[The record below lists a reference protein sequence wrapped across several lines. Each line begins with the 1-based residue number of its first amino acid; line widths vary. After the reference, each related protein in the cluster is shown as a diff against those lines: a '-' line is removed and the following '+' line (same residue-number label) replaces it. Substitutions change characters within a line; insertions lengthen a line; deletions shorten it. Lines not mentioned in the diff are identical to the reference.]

1 MSEEYLLLSDTH
13 LGLHGSN
20 DNWHE
25 IVLKLFQT
33 IADFCVKNNIK
44 KIIHLGDFFDNR
56 KSLNVKTIYYATLI
70 ADILNDFKT
79 YLIVG
84 NHDTFFKNQI
94 HPHSLL
100 IFNKYENINVI
111 DSPWQLDGDIGLI
124 PWGCGFEN
132 VELPYLMGHFEINDF
147 RMNSGY
153 VMKRAKLNRSDFN
166 GFKQV
171 ISGHYHTPMVEDDIN
186 YVGAPYHQSFADV
199 GERGFYLWSRDK
211 DLQFIEYT
219 DAPHFMKVTVTE
231 SMVQNVDATFI
242 KGNIIK
248 LIFEEDYGTV
258 ENNQIIE
265 NIQLKEP
272 FLLYTDFSKISADL
286 TDEIVLDTAE
296 MVNNQEIVKDFI
308 EKTEVPKN
316 LDKNVIIR
324 MIETLM
330 DEIVED

>member
-1 MSEEYLLLSDTH
+1 VEQYLLLSDTH
-13 LGLHGSN
+13 LGLYGSN

-33 IADFCVKNNIK
+33 IADFCVKNNVK

-56 KSLNVKTIYYATLI
+56 KSLNVKTISYAIQI
-70 ADILNDFKT
+70 AKILNDFET
-79 YLIVG
+79 YLLVG

-94 HPHSLL
+94 YPHSLV
-100 IFNKYENINVI
+100 IFNEYDNINVI
-111 DSPWQLDGDIGLI
+111 DAPWQLDGDIGLI
-124 PWGCGFEN
+124 PWRCGFGQI
-132 VELPYLMGHFEINDF
+132 ELPYLMGHFEINDF

-153 VMKRAKLNRSDFN
+153 IMKRAELNRSDFN

-186 YVGAPYHQSFADV
+186 YIGAPYHQSFADV

-211 DLQFIEYT
+211 DMQFIEYT
-219 DAPHFMKVTVTE
+219 DAPHFMKVTATE
-231 SMVQNVDATFI
+231 SMTQNIDAPFI

-265 NIQLKEP
+265 NIQLLKP
-272 FLLYTDFSKISADL
+272 FLLYTDFSKLSADL
-286 TDEIVLDTAE
+286 GDEIVLDTTE
-296 MVNNQEIVKDFI
+296 MVNNQEIVRDFI

-316 LDKNVIIR
+316 LDKNVIIS
-324 MIETLM
+324 MIEKLM

>member
-1 MSEEYLLLSDTH
+1 MSDTH
-13 LGLHGSN
+13 LGLYGSN

-33 IADFCVKNNIK
+33 IADFCVKNNVK

-56 KSLNVKTIYYATLI
+56 KSLNVKTIWYAMQI
-70 ADILNDFKT
+70 AEILNDFET
-79 YLIVG
+79 YLLVG

-94 HPHSLL
+94 YPHSLK
-100 IFNKYENINVI
+100 IFNEYDNINVI
-111 DSPWQLDGDIGLI
+111 DSVWQLDGDIGLI
-124 PWGCGFEN
+124 PWGCGFQHMET
-132 VELPYLMGHFEINDF
+132 PYLMGHFEINDF

-153 VMKRAKLNRSDFN
+153 VMRQAKLNRSDFD

-186 YVGAPYHQSFADV
+186 YVGAPYHQTFADV

-219 DAPHFMKVTVTE
+219 DAPQFIKIPARE
-231 SMVQNVDATFI
+231 SMVENVKPLNI

-265 NIQLKEP
+265 NIQLLEP
-272 FLLYTDFSKISADL
+272 FLLYTDFSRISADL

-316 LDKNVIIR
+316 LSKDVIIS
-324 MIETLM
+324 MIEKLM
-330 DEIVED
+330 DDVED

>member
-1 MSEEYLLLSDTH
+1 VEQYLLVSDTH
-13 LGLHGSN
+13 LGLYGSN

-33 IADFCVKNNIK
+33 IADFCVKNNVK

-56 KSLNVKTIYYATLI
+56 KSLNVKTIWYAMQI
-70 ADILNDFKT
+70 AEILNDFET
-79 YLIVG
+79 YLLVG

-94 HPHSLL
+94 YPHSLK
-100 IFNKYENINVI
+100 IFNEYDNINVI
-111 DSPWQLDGDIGLI
+111 DSVWQLDGDIGLI
-124 PWGCGFEN
+124 PWGCGFQHMET
-132 VELPYLMGHFEINDF
+132 PYLMGHFEINDF

-153 VMKRAKLNRSDFN
+153 VMRQAKLNRSDFD

-186 YVGAPYHQSFADV
+186 YVGAPYHQTFADV

-219 DAPHFMKVTVTE
+219 DAPQFIKIPARE
-231 SMVQNVDATFI
+231 SMVEKVKPLNI

-265 NIQLKEP
+265 NIQLLEP
-272 FLLYTDFSKISADL
+272 FLLYTDFSRISADL

-316 LDKNVIIR
+316 LSKDVIIS
-324 MIETLM
+324 MIEKLM
-330 DEIVED
+330 DDVED